1 VTYHLLKGLFGFSNP
16 FSRLKGGGEVKGKVE
31 LGIEQ
36 SIAKTII
43 INEHRRNGFKLRNIL
58 Y

>member
-1 VTYHLLKGLFGFSNP
+1 
-16 FSRLKGGGEVKGKVE
+16 LKGGAEVKGKVE

-36 SIAKTII
+36 SIEKTII
-43 INEHRRNGFKLRNIL
+43 INEHRRNRFKLRNIL